1 MYKLFTWCTSLSQK
15 ISDDNG
21 TEHLHDFYERYFTK
35 TNVCSTI
42 FFLGIAIAAVIAL
55 LYYFGI
61 CNHVFK
67 LAKRWSWLCA
77 LVVVFGVTLSVT
89 IPTIV
94 GHYDK
99 IDANKSTGIFGS
111 ANNTTDY
118 LKEEVYKGADDETMN
133 MIDDVADIFR
143 NQFLPKGETNVTRD
157 NLPWKMGIAN
167 GCYAMVVFIGLSF
180 AFKRHTK
187 HGSSIPL

>member
-1 MYKLFTWCTSLSQK
+1 MYKLYTWCTTLGKKLEDGDGTLAYQK
-15 ISDDNG
+15 
-21 TEHLHDFYERYFTK
+21 FYEDYFTK

-42 FFLGIAIAAVIAL
+42 FFLGIAIATVIAI

-67 LAKRWSWLCA
+67 LAKRWSWLGTLA
-77 LVVVFGVTLSVT
+77 VVFGVTLSIT

-94 GHYDK
+94 GQY
-99 IDANKSTGIFGS
+99 NEEEPTGIFFSIRETLRGLNKPPEGGGS
-111 ANNTTDY
+111 IGPVAE
-118 LKEEVYKGADDETMN
+118 KEN
-133 MIDDVADIFR
+133 IDVAKEFR
-143 NQFLPKGETNVTRD
+143 SQFLPKGETHVTPD
-157 NLPWKMGIAN
+157 TLPREMALAN
-167 GCYAMVVFIGLSF
+167 GCYAMIVFIGLSF